1 MSSWEKG
8 YLGKLRRK
16 RVDNYAEKVLLLLT
30 TELRALSFTFGE
42 VKKTLDN
49 LSVSKQLRKRPIQ
62 FHSLGLND
70 ADLLY

>member
-42 VKKTLDN
+42 VKKNLDN

-70 ADLLY
+70 ADHLY

>member
-16 RVDNYAEKVLLLLT
+16 NGDNYAEKVLLLLT

-49 LSVSKQLRKRPIQ
+49 LSVSKQLRKRATQ
-62 FHSLGLND
+62 FHNLDLND
-70 ADLLY
+70 ADHLY